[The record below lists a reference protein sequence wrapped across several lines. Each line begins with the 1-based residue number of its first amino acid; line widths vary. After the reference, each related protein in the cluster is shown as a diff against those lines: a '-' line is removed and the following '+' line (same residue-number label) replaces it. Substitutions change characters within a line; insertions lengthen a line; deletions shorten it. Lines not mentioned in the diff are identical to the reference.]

1 MLLGVSSLGREL
13 YGLTAEEIAIV
24 EGRDYC
30 KRIQW
35 SLGTVTG
42 WPIETADEMRA
53 RAATYKVCAA
63 ELAGVRDLEMYYS
76 DPWRVER

>member
-1 MLLGVSSLGREL
+1 MGQVMPDPPGSPARHRSATHPRRFQCPQG
-13 YGLTAEEIAIV
+13 
-24 EGRDYC
+24 
-30 KRIQW
+30 W

-42 WPIETADEMRA
+42 WPMETADEMRA